1 MINRYTQFT
10 PLTFDLEKPNV
21 QLNATLLEGLQKR
34 HDENFKIAEE
44 LKNQLI
50 NSLPQD
56 RLRANELQQGYAKR
70 VDNIVQAYNGDYS
83 QATKDLYS
91 LASQIKRDFSPGGE
105 AHAINKNYTEYVDW
119 STRSKDRVAKG
130 EITSADYN
138 MGNKFF
144 LGNFQG
150 TKADENGIYSNIT
163 LQELAKTVDL
173 DKIVR
178 DVADKMKPEKIETG
192 STVFKNG
199 LKIDITDVK
208 EGVSYE
214 RLQPS
219 IQLALKGNPEVGAYI
234 AQKAMF
240 TGLDPALATNYLDD
254 YAQSRAKDLS
264 YLSSKDT
271 KYADRDQLY
280 LMQMREDRE
289 DERKKMELFGTR
301 GMFEYIPTT
310 GTLYEN
316 INPTTVQSLSS
327 EATTWQKISATGIIP
342 TILDI
347 FDPRPSSNVMP
358 RDSKSN
364 LKQLMEDNSAL
375 IRNKINGTLL
385 QSNMQEQISTLD
397 SDPAKAQQIF
407 NAKYGKDAAWTAAF
421 DKQVYTTY
429 NNDFKNNSFTEPE
442 VMPIGGKQGEAII
455 EDLFSALNT
464 RPDQVKV
471 MELGKTTLQSASA
484 AGITGNDLLVSMN
497 GKKTGLMSDVNYVM
511 PQPNVARGGIMV
523 VKDGKTYIVEDQSEE
538 RRKISRD
545 LGESYMRIT
554 AGNQTRSDIPIQI
567 GQGPNGIIYGLP
579 EIVYERGSDKVK
591 RSYFRY
597 ALIDPATGQTI
608 KDSKGEEITYKPN
621 SPMDILRQY
630 SSYDDIINPGKKK

>member
-199 LKIDITDVK
+199 LKIDITDVQ

-240 TGLDPALATNYLDD
+240 TGLDPALATNYLDE
-254 YAQSRAKDLS
+254 YAQSRAQDLS
-264 YLSSKDT
+264 YLSSKYT
-271 KYADRDQLY
+271 EYSDRDKFALQKY
-280 LMQMREDRE
+280 SEDRA

-301 GMFEYIPTT
+301 GMFEYIPVA
-310 GTLYEN
+310 GTLYEELS
-316 INPTTVQSLSS
+316 PTIIQTLSD
-327 EATTWQKISATGIIP
+327 ETTIWQKLSNTGIVGARRAM
-342 TILDI
+342 TK
-347 FDPRPSSNVMP
+347 SNALP
-358 RDSKSN
+358 RDTKSN
-364 LKQLMEDNSAL
+364 LQQLVNDSDAL
-375 IRNKINGTLL
+375 ARNKINGTLL
-385 QSNMQEQISTLD
+385 QSNMQEVINSLD
-397 SDPAKAQQIF
+397 DDPVKARQIF
-407 NAKYGKDAAWTAAF
+407 NAKYGKDAKWTTGF
-421 DKQVYTTY
+421 DKQVFTMY
-429 NNDFKNNSFTEPE
+429 NKDFKNNSFTEPQ

-471 MELGKTTLQSASA
+471 SELGSSRLMSAKDA
-484 AGITGNDLLVSMN
+484 EITGDDLLVTIN
-497 GKKTGLMSDVNYVM
+497 GKKSTLTTDVNYIM

-554 AGNQTRSDIPIQI
+554 SGNQTRSDIPIQI